1 VKAVLVIVLSVTLAT
16 VLHVVKVVLV
26 IVHSALL
33 VRPIHSVVGEV
44 RIVQNVALVA
54 KTVQI
59 VVRKKNFSIVNQVIV
74 VAKTT
79 VNSQK

>member
-1 VKAVLVIVLSVTLAT
+1 MIVLSVTLAI

-33 VRPIHSVVGEV
+33 VMTVQSVASVVK
-44 RIVQNVALVA
+44 IVQNVALVA